1 MNNFSP
7 LQAVI
12 LAGAAPIAAA
22 SLWAWLQEAARR
34 EALDRNEPPQLRER
48 GDRS

>member
-1 MNNFSP
+1 MDNLSP
-7 LQAVI
+7 LQAII

-34 EALDRNEPPQLRER
+34 EALDRNEPPKIRQR
-48 GDRS
+48 GDPS